1 MEKGSGRE
9 TVAGAELD
17 GRYWGGGGVRWQPW
31 LQGLRDRDGPGEP
44 GWCAAGAGWPGR
56 LTAERRRRAPL
67 PGRGRAVRDRGV
79 GCVEMRRHGKKQ
91 GGRKPTFKKFN
102 FRRPCEKPP
111 KITTHFLRLRPG
123 RRK

>member
-1 MEKGSGRE
+1 MEKGSGRK

-56 LTAERRRRAPL
+56 VTAERRRRTAL
-67 PGRGRAVRDRGV
+67 LGRGRAVRDRGV
-79 GCVEMRRHGKKQ
+79 GGVEMRRRGRKQ
-91 GGRKPTFKKFN
+91 GGRN
-102 FRRPCEKPP
+102 RRIKSL
-111 KITTHFLRLRPG
+111 IFGG
-123 RRK
+123 RVRSHRK